1 MGKWLTCLPRLTL
14 AQLRLTL
21 RSFTGCTCRWNL
33 NFPHR
38 PNGKLT
44 FCSLLAGRWCL
55 CRGWH
60 SDHLIVNHQWEHS
73 FWLCAPSSSKVPNAP
88 MGKCLVDMCISALI
102 FMMGAA
108 SNYSIQYMLSAP
120 ETSKVPI
127 APIGKWLTCPNRLSS
142 FNWDRSLVLPGRSTC
157 QPRLQT
163 SHRPDGIFTSFAL
176 CLQGGGVFVQSG
188 TVTISSCT
196 ISGNT
201 ARSSVRVHAQEF
213 PLPQ

>member
-1 MGKWLTCLPRLTL
+1 MCVLTL
-14 AQLRLTL
+14 KI
-21 RSFTGCTCRWNL
+21 S
-33 NFPHR
+33 HR

-127 APIGKWLTCPNRLSS
+127 APMGKLLTCL
-142 FNWDRSLVLPGRSTC
+142 
-157 QPRLQT
+157 PRLT
-163 SHRPDGIFTSFAL
+163 SAQLRLTLCSTTGCTCHRDTLKIPHRPHGN
-176 CLQGGGVFVQSG
+176 
-188 TVTISSCT
+188 SC
-196 ISGNT
+196 
-201 ARSSVRVHAQEF
+201 
-213 PLPQ
+213 